1 MRVWRRRVTVTRLCN
16 ASASPSVSNPDPRFE
31 VEQGMTIVTDCTA
44 VCDAPTALQS
54 SPKPAVIIEL
64 MRLREVILP
73 VVVGISAMFFARDT
87 VAQSLYAQWKNGL
100 STNADYFP
108 IAVWVQNP
116 KNAERYK
123 AAGIN
128 LYVGLW
134 RGPTAEHL
142 EQLQKAGMRV
152 ICAQNAFALSNKASP
167 VIAGWMHND
176 EPDNAQ
182 SLGRGKGYGPPVL
195 PEEIFRR
202 YEKMR
207 AADPTRPILLNM
219 GQGVA
224 WDNYIGRG
232 VRRNHPEDY
241 PEYVKACD
249 IASFDIYPAVHSD
262 KAVAGKLEFV
272 GNGVERLVKW
282 TGSGKPVWNCIEC
295 THIENPDIKPTPE
308 QVRSEVWMSLI
319 HGSRGLIYF
328 VHQFKP
334 TFQEAGLLEDPEMLA
349 AVTAINHQIHSLA
362 PVLNSP
368 NQAPVMALGRSQ
380 VVGMKKRH
388 DGATWLF
395 TVSMQNKSDQAA
407 FHVSDVPDDA
417 VAEVLGENRT
427 VKLGEGTLRDDFK
440 PYEAHIYRIRS
451 K

>member
-1 MRVWRRRVTVTRLCN
+1 
-16 ASASPSVSNPDPRFE
+16 
-31 VEQGMTIVTDCTA
+31 
-44 VCDAPTALQS
+44 
-54 SPKPAVIIEL
+54 
-64 MRLREVILP
+64 MRLHTVILAIT
-73 VVVGISAMFFARDT
+73 VDVSAMVCAPDT
-87 VAQSLYAQWKNGL
+87 LAESPYVQWKSGP
-100 STNADYFP
+100 STNAAYFP

-128 LYVGLW
+128 LFVGLW
-134 RGPTAEHL
+134 RGPNAEQL
-142 EQLQKAGMRV
+142 EQLQKAGLRV

-195 PEEIFRR
+195 PEEIVRR
-202 YEKMR
+202 YDKMR
-207 AADPTRPILLNM
+207 AADPTRPVLLNM

-241 PEYVKACD
+241 PEYVKGCD

-272 GNGVERLVKW
+272 GDGVKRLVQW
-282 TGSGKPVWNCIEC
+282 TGGTKPVWNCIEC
-295 THIENPDIKPTPE
+295 THIENPNVKPTPE
-308 QVRSEVWMSLI
+308 QVRAEVWMSLI
-319 HGSRGLIYF
+319 NGSRGLIYF

-349 AVTAINHQIHSLA
+349 AVTAINRQIHSLA

-368 NQAPVMALGRSQ
+368 SQAPAINSANYQ
-380 VVGMKKRH
+380 VATMKKRH
-388 DGATWLF
+388 NGATWLF
-395 TVSMQNKSDQAA
+395 TVSMQDKPGQVSFTLSDL
-407 FHVSDVPDDA
+407 PDDA
-417 VAEVLGENRT
+417 VAEILGENRT
-427 VKLGEGTLRDDFK
+427 VKLHEGTLRDDFK
-440 PYEAHIYRIRS
+440 PYEVHLYRIR
-451 K
+451 

>member
-1 MRVWRRRVTVTRLCN
+1 MF
-16 ASASPSVSNPDPRFE
+16 SA
-31 VEQGMTIVTDCTA
+31 G
-44 VCDAPTALQS
+44 DAL
-54 SPKPAVIIEL
+54 
-64 MRLREVILP
+64 
-73 VVVGISAMFFARDT
+73 
-87 VAQSLYAQWKNGL
+87 AQSAYAQWKNGP

-108 IAVWVQNP
+108 IAVWAQNP
-116 KNAERYK
+116 KNAARYK

-134 RGPTAEHL
+134 RGPTAEQL

-195 PEEIFRR
+195 PEEILRR
-202 YEKMR
+202 YEKIR
-207 AADPTRPILLNM
+207 AADPTRPVLLNM

-241 PEYVKACD
+241 PEYAKACD

-262 KAVAGKLEFV
+262 KAVAGQLEFV
-272 GNGVERLVKW
+272 GHGVERLVKW
-282 TGSGKPVWNCIEC
+282 TAGAKPVWNCIEC
-295 THIENPDIKPTPE
+295 THIDNPNVKPTPE
-308 QVRSEVWMSLI
+308 QVRAEVWMSLI

-328 VHQFKP
+328 VHRFKP

-349 AVTAINHQIHSLA
+349 AVTAINRQIRSLA
-362 PVLNSP
+362 PVLNSESEKP
-368 NQAPVMALGRSQ
+368 VVQAGSS
-380 VVGMKKRH
+380 VVASMVKRYE
-388 DGATWLF
+388 DATWIF
-395 TVSMQNKSDQAA
+395 TVSMQNTPGHATFSLTDIPKN
-407 FHVSDVPDDA
+407 A
-417 VAEVLGENRT
+417 VAQVLDEGRT
-427 VKLGEGTLRDDFK
+427 VNLAEGKLDDHFK
-440 PYEAHIYRIRS
+440 PYEVHLYRIRS
-451 K
+451 R

>member
-1 MRVWRRRVTVTRLCN
+1 MLITGDIR
-16 ASASPSVSNPDPRFE
+16 
-31 VEQGMTIVTDCTA
+31 
-44 VCDAPTALQS
+44 
-54 SPKPAVIIEL
+54 
-64 MRLREVILP
+64 
-73 VVVGISAMFFARDT
+73 
-87 VAQSLYAQWKNGL
+87 AQSPYAQWKNGL

-108 IAVWVQNP
+108 IGVWVQNP

-128 LYVGLW
+128 LFVGLW
-134 RGPTAEHL
+134 RGPTAQQL

-152 ICAQNAFALSNKASP
+152 ICSQNAFALSNKTSP

-195 PEEIFRR
+195 PEEILRR

-207 AADPTRPILLNM
+207 ATDPTRPVLLNM

-241 PEYVKACD
+241 PDYVKACD

-272 GNGVERLVKW
+272 GNGVKRLVDW
-282 TGSGKPVWNCIEC
+282 TGGAKPVWNCIEC
-295 THIENPDIKPTPE
+295 THVENANVKPTPE
-308 QVRSEVWMSLI
+308 QVRAEVWMSLI

-334 TFQEAGLLEDPEMLA
+334 TFQEAGLLEDPEMLS
-349 AVTAINHQIHSLA
+349 AVTAINRKIRSLA
-362 PVLNSP
+362 PVIHSP
-368 NQAPVMALGRSQ
+368 QAGPILKSGAASVA
-380 VVGMKKRH
+380 GMVKRH

-395 TVSMQNKSDQAA
+395 TVSMQNTPGHATFSLSDI
-407 FHVSDVPDDA
+407 PEDA
-417 VAEVLGENRT
+417 VVEVLDEDRSI
-427 VKLGEGTLRDDFK
+427 KLQAGRLRDDFK
-440 PYEAHIYRIRS
+440 PYEVHLYRIRP